1 MTDSSSKKQK
11 ETKSAGHRS
20 RLRKR
25 FLQSGLEGFLDYE
38 IIELLLTLATPR
50 RDCKVIAKEVMK
62 KFGNL
67 KNALDTSSEELQK
80 IKGIGPNNFFG
91 LKLFQAISERYAKE
105 VMVHKVKF
113 NSPESVASYLQKA
126 IGRER
131 KERFII
137 LSLDSRLQLIK
148 ISNISMGSINS
159 AVVHPREVFKEAIDS
174 LAANII
180 LAHNHPSDDAEPS
193 PEDIALTRRLIDS
206 ANILGI
212 NVLDH
217 IIVTRDSFVS
227 LKAKNLL

>member
-1 MTDSSSKKQK
+1 MTDSFLKK
-11 ETKSAGHRS
+11 EKSQGIGHRS
-20 RLRKR
+20 RLRQM
-25 FLQSGLEGFLDYE
+25 FLQSGLDGFLDYE
-38 IIELLLTLATPR
+38 IIELLLTLGQPR
-50 RDCKVIAKEVMK
+50 KDCKPIAKEVVK

-67 KNALDTSSEELQK
+67 KDALDSSSEELQK
-80 IKGIGPNNFFG
+80 IKGIGPSNIFG

-159 AVVHPREVFKEAIDS
+159 AVVHPREV
-174 LAANII
+174 
-180 LAHNHPSDDAEPS
+180 
-193 PEDIALTRRLIDS
+193 
-206 ANILGI
+206 
-212 NVLDH
+212 
-217 IIVTRDSFVS
+217 
-227 LKAKNLL
+227 